1 MLSENTLTIHIRH
14 DIRRNVQA
22 TMSNSDLYELIVF
35 DRLGARVSNLNN
47 RERPDMRA
55 DEELPVIKQRH
66 TENEMPMMKSQ
77 QIIGSEQLNSG
88 SNHLIA
94 IIWLGRRHHRR
105 VLLDA
110 HREPGDLRR
119 DAHPAWAQTSH
130 KLQVD
135 VEGILNSLDDFN
147 RFHNFEHLNGF
158 ERP

>member
-1 MLSENTLTIHIRH
+1 MLSENTLTIYIRH

-22 TMSNSDLYELIVF
+22 TMGNSDLYELIVF
-35 DRLGARVSNLNN
+35 DRLRARVSNLND

-66 TENEMPMMKSQ
+66 TENEMPMIKSQ

-110 HREPGDLRR
+110 HRKPCDLRR
-119 DAHPAWAQTSH
+119 DAHPARAQTSH

>member
-1 MLSENTLTIHIRH
+1 MLFENTLTIYIRH
-14 DIRRNVQA
+14 DIRRDVQA
-22 TMSNSDLYELIVF
+22 TMSYSDLYELIVF
-35 DRLGARVSNLNN
+35 DRLRARVSNLND

-94 IIWLGRRHHRR
+94 IIRLGRRHHRR

-110 HREPGDLRR
+110 HREPCDLRR
-119 DAHPAWAQTSH
+119 DAHPARAQTSH

-135 VEGILNSLDDFN
+135 VEGILYSLDDFN

>member
-1 MLSENTLTIHIRH
+1 MG
-14 DIRRNVQA
+14 
-22 TMSNSDLYELIVF
+22 NSDLYELIVF
-35 DRLGARVSNLNN
+35 DRLRARVSNLND

-88 SNHLIA
+88 SNHPIA

-110 HREPGDLRR
+110 HRKPCDLRR
-119 DAHPAWAQTSH
+119 DAHPARAQTSH

>member
-1 MLSENTLTIHIRH
+1 MLSENTLTIYIRH

-22 TMSNSDLYELIVF
+22 TMGNSDLYELIVF
-35 DRLGARVSNLNN
+35 DRLRARVSDLND

-66 TENEMPMMKSQ
+66 TENEMPMIKSQ

-110 HREPGDLRR
+110 HREPCDLRR
-119 DAHPAWAQTSH
+119 DAHPARAQTSH

-135 VEGILNSLDDFN
+135 VEGILYSLDDFN
-147 RFHNFEHLNGF
+147 RFHNFEYLNGF
-158 ERP
+158 EWP